1 MKVIRSFFT
10 QWKYVFGNHMSHKDS
25 IYSAVVFLNDAC
37 SFVYLMQHISKEA
50 GTEARL
56 TACCIISSLKKTKKH
71 CMLLGAER
79 PTAVLEARCFPILA
93 RISVVQQDLLCRTFH
108 FIMLHLFSMGD
119 GSGLQE
125 GQFSTQILL
134 LQNHGVGKL
143 VEYSFPSS
151 C

>member
-1 MKVIRSFFT
+1 MKVTRSFFT

-25 IYSAVVFLNDAC
+25 MCSVVVFLNDAH
-37 SFVYLMQHISKEA
+37 SFVYLMQHFSKEA
-50 GTEARL
+50 VTEARL
-56 TACCIISSLKKTKKH
+56 TVCCIISSLKKNH

-93 RISVVQQDLLCRTFH
+93 GISVVQQDLLCRTFH

-125 GQFSTQILL
+125 GQFSTQIIL
-134 LQNHGVGKL
+134 LQNHAVGKP

>member
-1 MKVIRSFFT
+1 
-10 QWKYVFGNHMSHKDS
+10 
-25 IYSAVVFLNDAC
+25 
-37 SFVYLMQHISKEA
+37 
-50 GTEARL
+50 
-56 TACCIISSLKKTKKH
+56 
-71 CMLLGAER
+71 MLLGAER

-93 RISVVQQDLLCRTFH
+93 GISVVQQDLLCRTFH

-134 LQNHGVGKL
+134 LQNHAVGKL